1 VLSCKESIVIATGKF
16 QRRAR
21 LQQLKPISLDH
32 LEPCPYLAGRQ
43 KQFEYFFAVSLSG
56 EELAKFL
63 AAGWRKF
70 GPYFFRPACPECRAC
85 IPVRVPVRQ
94 FTPSR
99 SQRRVLR
106 RNRDL
111 QVHFGPLQFTARV
124 YQLYRE
130 HARRRFGTE
139 ASLDEFASN
148 FYLPS
153 CPTLQSNVYLGEQ
166 QIGVGFLD
174 LASDALSSVYFCFD
188 PEFRARNLGTFGAL
202 MEIEQARQAGLD
214 YYYLGYLVTGCSS
227 MRYKDHFR
235 PREYFDWERQ
245 TWSPATGPPA
255 ALAPE
260 DPSAAI
266 TEN

>member
-1 VLSCKESIVIATGKF
+1 
-16 QRRAR
+16 
-21 LQQLKPISLDH
+21 LQLLKPVSLDN
-32 LEPCPYLAGRQ
+32 LEPCPYLAGRE

-56 EELAKFL
+56 AELAQLL

-70 GPYFFRPACPECRAC
+70 GPYFFRPACPGCREC

-94 FTPSR
+94 FVPSR

-111 QVHFGPLQFTARV
+111 QVRFGPLQFSERI
-124 YQLYRE
+124 YQIYRE
-130 HARRRFGTE
+130 HARLRFGTDC
-139 ASLDEFASN
+139 SLDEFASN

-153 CPTLQSNVYLGEQ
+153 CPALQLGVYLDDL

-174 LASDALSSVYFCFD
+174 QASDALSSIYFCFD
-188 PEFRARNLGTFGAL
+188 PAFSERNLGTFGAL
-202 MEIEQARQAGLD
+202 VEIERARQTGLD

-235 PREYFDWERQ
+235 PREYYDWVRQ
-245 TWSPATGPPA
+245 TWSPATDPPA
-255 ALAPE
+255 ALGAE
-260 DPSAAI
+260 DPSASVA
-266 TEN
+266 EG

>member
-1 VLSCKESIVIATGKF
+1 
-16 QRRAR
+16 
-21 LQQLKPISLDH
+21 LQLLKPISLDN
-32 LEPCPYLAGRQ
+32 LEPCPYLAGRE

-56 EELAKFL
+56 KELSRLL

-70 GPYFFRPACPECRAC
+70 GPYFFRPACPTCRDC
-85 IPVRVPVRQ
+85 VPVRVPVRQ
-94 FTPSR
+94 FVPSR

-111 QVHFGPLQFTARV
+111 QVQFGSLQFSDRV

-139 ASLDEFASN
+139 CSMDEFASN

-153 CPTLQSNVYLGEQ
+153 CPALQSNVYLGEQ

-174 LASDALSSVYFCFD
+174 QASDALSSVYFCFD
-188 PEFRARNLGTFGAL
+188 PAFSERNPGTFGAL
-202 MEIEQARQAGLD
+202 VEIEQARQAGLE
-214 YYYLGYLVTGCSS
+214 YYYLGYLVAGCSS

-235 PREYFDWERQ
+235 PREYFDWEQ
-245 TWSPATGPPA
+245 QKWLPATDPPA

-260 DPSAAI
+260 GPFAAVSKV
-266 TEN
+266 